1 MNVRNAELLK
11 LIVSATNAS
20 YIWYEYGLPHADIFT
35 FKLWSL
41 SSLLG
46 RESTQLWSNKSNTAC
61 AETHGMMI
69 FGSTINGDPS
79 ETVSRFAKEYMTRG
93 QSQYGLEHGLLHAV

>member
-41 SSLLG
+41 FSLLG
-46 RESTQLWSNKSNTAC
+46 RESTRPWSNK
-61 AETHGMMI
+61 
-69 FGSTINGDPS
+69 
-79 ETVSRFAKEYMTRG
+79 
-93 QSQYGLEHGLLHAV
+93 